1 MITRAK
7 VIFGIICGVLGGL
20 VFFIEALHNFPVRN
34 APIVSGQ
41 IIARTPTSFY
51 SVPRVDFTIQI
62 DGTTTEVHA
71 RAARGLMAKVP
82 TDVRFHYSGDPAREV
97 FLLEHEG
104 NPWLLVLLFWGMS
117 LLLALPFVS
126 SNVRSMLGW
135 KERRS

>member
-1 MITRAK
+1 
-7 VIFGIICGVLGGL
+7 
-20 VFFIEALHNFPVRN
+20 
-34 APIVSGQ
+34 
-41 IIARTPTSFY
+41 
-51 SVPRVDFTIQI
+51 
-62 DGTTTEVHA
+62 
-71 RAARGLMAKVP
+71 MAKVP